1 MPPKRNHITIEEL
14 LGPLNDIERK
24 NAPSLLFFAG
34 DPGLMEAGPRV
45 SIIGSRKAS
54 AHGLN
59 NARGLAAWLVRQGAV
74 VVSGLADGV
83 DAAAH
88 KGAIDA
94 RGKTIAVIGTPLDK
108 VYPAKNRQLQTRL
121 MRAHLV
127 LSQFPSGHA
136 VHPRNFPMRN
146 RTMALLSHATI
157 IVEAADD
164 SGALH
169 QGWEALRLGRPLF
182 VLERLTKDP
191 KLSWPAKFLHYG
203 ALALQPT
210 HLEAMSEYLPEH
222 GRADLVPIDR

>member
-1 MPPKRNHITIEEL
+1 
-14 LGPLNDIERK
+14 
-24 NAPSLLFFAG
+24 
-34 DPGLMEAGPRV
+34 MEAGPECRSSVREKRPHTASTTPAV
-45 SIIGSRKAS
+45 SRPGSF
-54 AHGLN
+54 
-59 NARGLAAWLVRQGAV
+59 ARGRRRQWAGRR
-74 VVSGLADGV
+74 V

-88 KGAIDA
+88 KGAIEA

-136 VHPRNFPMRN
+136 VHPKNFPMRN

-169 QGWEALRLGRPLF
+169 QGGKRFAWVGLVRARAPDERPQAFVAREVRPLW
-182 VLERLTKDP
+182 R
-191 KLSWPAKFLHYG
+191 AC
-203 ALALQPT
+203 LQPT

>member
-1 MPPKRNHITIEEL
+1 MTPRRNHIAIEEL
-14 LGPLNDIERK
+14 LGPLNDVERK
-24 NAPSLLFFAG
+24 NAPRQLFFAG
-34 DPGLMEAGPRV
+34 HLGLMEAGPRV

-94 RGKTIAVIGTPLDK
+94 RGRTIAVIGTPLDK

-136 VHPRNFPMRN
+136 VHPKNFPIRN

-169 QGWEALRLGRPLF
+169 QGWEAL
-182 VLERLTKDP
+182 
-191 KLSWPAKFLHYG
+191 
-203 ALALQPT
+203 
-210 HLEAMSEYLPEH
+210 
-222 GRADLVPIDR
+222 